1 MIAEMQQHEFDLL
14 KEYLLKSSGID
25 VPPEKQYLFTTRLSE
40 FLAEETCTSF
50 EHLHSRMGL
59 DAKLH
64 QRFVEAMTTHE
75 TSFFRD
81 GHPYR
86 TLQEHIIPVIVKMR
100 GISPRKI
107 YIWSMGC
114 STGQEPY
121 SIAITI
127 HEWCRLNPGTGLI
140 PSDFVIFASDISDKV
155 LNVAR
160 LGIYSRDEVARGVP
174 DNLLATYFCKHQ
186 RGYSVADEVRS
197 LIQFRELNLS
207 QPIQYIGKF
216 DLLLCRNVMI
226 YFSTEL
232 RKRIVRQFHEMLQP
246 EGFLLLGSSETIYGL
261 SDAFSTE
268 HRGETNVYRAV
279 K

>member
-1 MIAEMQQHEFDLL
+1 
-14 KEYLLKSSGID
+14 
-25 VPPEKQYLFTTRLSE
+25 
-40 FLAEETCTSF
+40 
-50 EHLHSRMGL
+50 
-59 DAKLH
+59 
-64 QRFVEAMTTHE
+64 
-75 TSFFRD
+75 
-81 GHPYR
+81 
-86 TLQEHIIPVIVKMR
+86 
-100 GISPRKI
+100 
-107 YIWSMGC
+107 MGC